1 MTSKHLFFKAMRE
14 DMRHKYWM
22 LALSCIGNF
31 LFIPVAWL
39 IMRDNVIFDGYNMTP
54 ERILR
59 YLEDGYEFYAEAL
72 MILAGCIALAGALI
86 VGLFGF
92 RYVFHKNM
100 VDTWHSLP
108 IKRTTLFGAC
118 WLNGFLIWFIPFLV
132 AMILSVMLSCG
143 YVLEVC
149 SYGGV
154 SSISAIGMVC
164 KEVGI
169 SIAALVVAF
178 LLVYNT
184 VLFAVMLSG
193 NILNTLVSLCIIGF
207 SVIGIYGLGAVFFE
221 SYMDT
226 FYSNAL
232 NWRNVVYGSPLFSSG
247 CLLYARAEYFAA
259 EPMERIWQF
268 GTCVLINLL
277 IAIGLGIGAWY
288 LYQKRSSELA
298 EQGIKN
304 KFLIAVMKLVVGV
317 AGGMCGWLL
326 LVALTGNGYNEI
338 WGLFGCILVSV
349 LAFGIL
355 DIIFHMDFK
364 VFFKHKIQMAVT
376 TVLTMVICLAFCG
389 DWFGYDKYIAD
400 KEDIAYISVFDN
412 NFANRYYYYGNNMD
426 VGPLKYMQYDDVDV
440 IYNFLERMT
449 GVTNNTG
456 NNNETVYYYYNSDR
470 ITVKVTLKNGRSYY
484 RDYMYLDVDKDVIW
498 PLITSEEYLQQAYL
512 FDQEDIEGCFEYYI
526 ERYDDQ
532 HWVDVNEIDVNTVK
546 MLMEAYNQDVMD
558 NPEVVLLNEGRAL
571 AQICFQIEDSTGD
584 HYELYLDVYDS
595 MSNTIRAMEQ
605 AGYERWIKELDVAEV
620 ESIQLNLGYYPD
632 IDATPEQLIALAR
645 ENYGYLTERD
655 QKTEQELGEA
665 YEIITCEVGGEPYL
679 TITDKDEIAE
689 ILQYCSYRSG
699 FRSNVFGKGYVR
711 ITYTTPDGM
720 ESRLFLKMGT
730 LPEKYILRFGEVD
743 LSEYGVADYYQYDYY
758 K

>member
-22 LALSCIGNF
+22 LALSCLGNF
-31 LFIPVAWL
+31 LFILVAWL
-39 IMRDNVIFDGYNMTP
+39 IMSNNAYFDKNNMTP
-54 ERILR
+54 DRVLR
-59 YLEDGYEFYAEAL
+59 YLNDAYQFYAEAL
-72 MILAGCIALAGALI
+72 MILAGWIALAGALI

-108 IKRTTLFGAC
+108 VKRTTLFGAC
-118 WLNGFLIWFIPFLV
+118 WLNGFLIWFIPFLIG
-132 AMILSVMLSCG
+132 MILSLLLASG

-149 SYGGV
+149 SYGDV
-154 SSISAIGMVC
+154 SSISAIGMLC
-164 KEVGI
+164 KEAAI

-193 NILNTLVSLCIIGF
+193 NILNTLVSLGIIGF
-207 SVIGIYGLGAVFFE
+207 GVIGVYGLGAVFFE

-226 FYSNAL
+226 FYGNAL
-232 NWRNVVYGSPLFSSG
+232 NFKNVVYGSPLFSSG
-247 CLLYARAEYFAA
+247 CLLYARAEYFAS

-268 GTCVLINLL
+268 GSCGLINLL
-277 IAIGLGIGAWY
+277 IAVGLGIGAWY
-288 LYQKRSSELA
+288 LYLKRSSELA

-304 KFLIAVMKLVVGV
+304 KILIAVMKLIVGV

-326 LVALTGNGYNEI
+326 LVALTGNGHDEI
-338 WGLFGCILVSV
+338 WGMFGCVLVSV

-376 TVLTMVICLAFCG
+376 TVLAMVICLAFCG

-412 NFANRYYYYGNNMD
+412 NFANRYYYYGSNVE
-426 VGPLKYMQYDDVDV
+426 VGPLKYMQYDDVDA

-449 GVTNNTG
+449 GVTEHTG
-456 NNNETVYYYYNSDR
+456 DRKEDVSYYYNSDR
-470 ITVKVTLKNGRSYY
+470 ITTKVTLKNGKSYY

-498 PLITSEEYLQQAYL
+498 PLITSEQYLQYAYL
-512 FDQEDIEGCFEYYI
+512 FDREDIEGCYTYYI
-526 ERYDDQ
+526 EGYDDQ
-532 HWVDVNEIDVNTVK
+532 YWIDVNKVDTNTVRT
-546 MLMEAYNQDVMD
+546 LMEAYNQDMLN
-558 NPEVVLLNEGRAL
+558 NPEVILLNEGRAL
-571 AQICFQIEDSTGD
+571 AQICFQVRDSSGD

-595 MSNTIRAMEQ
+595 MSNTIGAMKQ
-605 AGYERWIKELDVAEV
+605 VGYEKWVQELDVAEV
-620 ESIQLNLGYYPD
+620 ESIQLNLGYVPD
-632 IDATPEQLIALAR
+632 ISATPEQLIALAR
-645 ENYGYLTERD
+645 ENYGYVTERN

-665 YEIITCEVGGEPYL
+665 YEIITCEVGEEPYI
-679 TITDKDEIAE
+679 TITDRDEIAE
-689 ILQYCSYRSG
+689 ILQNCSYRSG

-711 ITYTTPDGM
+711 ITYVTSDGT
-720 ESRLFLKMGT
+720 EGRLLLKMGT
-730 LPEKYILRFGEVD
+730 LPEKYILRFGEID
-743 LSEYGVADYYQYDYY
+743 LSEYGVSDYYQYDYY